1 MRSGA
6 MACICLVPWHC
17 LQAGRRNFFLSAT
30 YFCTKHRPWK
40 MYSTASLAVQ
50 TDEVLGKGPSVAGF
64 PHVCALHTRL
74 KKSWPLC
81 VLWQCHWHANVT
93 WMCVSSF
100 SVTDQ
105 AVRHLTHLY
114 VSNSNAE
121 RSATLHSGSFG
132 VLNTLNTVHV
142 NFSSSFERLSVL
154 LWQQPAVI
162 KVPATTSRTVVI
174 GVNEKECNKGMLG
187 ASWRDGG

>member
-1 MRSGA
+1 MALLMYKRNISPESRGIHMRSGA

-50 TDEVLGKGPSVAGF
+50 TDEVLGKGPSVASF

-93 WMCVSSF
+93 WMCVSGF

-121 RSATLHSGSFG
+121 RSATALWEFWC
-132 VLNTLNTVHV
+132 TQY
-142 NFSSSFERLSVL
+142 FEH
-154 LWQQPAVI
+154 
-162 KVPATTSRTVVI
+162 
-174 GVNEKECNKGMLG
+174 G
-187 ASWRDGG
+187 AC